1 MLATRFRMLPV
12 IALGLLF
19 PYVQASAAQED
30 VPYCHSYAG
39 LNFPDFMAL
48 WDYANPERTE
58 NTFKALLNLAANSQD
73 KTYMS
78 ELLSQIAR
86 TYVMRGKHE
95 EAEFYL
101 GQSYLYLSDSEPRAE
116 ANYLREKARLLVDK
130 GRQQEAV
137 KHLTSSWQIARDNR
151 YDLLAIETALELHD
165 LLPDGGQ
172 NWHLRAKQLAEK
184 TSDVTARQWISENQS
199 RLR

>member
-1 MLATRFRMLPV
+1 MCASRTRMLPV
-12 IALGLLF
+12 IALGLL
-19 PYVQASAAQED
+19 PLCGQVSAAQEN

-48 WDYANPERTE
+48 WDYANPGRTE
-58 NTFKALLNLAANSQD
+58 NTFRALLNLAANSQD

-116 ANYLREKARLLVDK
+116 ANYLREKARLLIEQ

-137 KHLTSSWQIARDNR
+137 AHLTSSWKIARESR
-151 YDLLAIETALELHD
+151 YDRLAIEIALDLHELQ
-165 LLPDGGQ
+165 PDGAY
-172 NWHLRAKQLAEK
+172 NWQSRAKQLAEK
-184 TSDVTARQWISENQS
+184 TRDAKALQWARDNQA
-199 RLR
+199 RLL